1 MPVGSSIFI
10 AARTINP
17 ALGRLVTSR
26 WRQRYGPVPRSADVG
41 AIGVCSCCSDAMAGR
56 TITNAS
62 TGSTL
67 SNAFRCATVAVAARP
82 IDRMECHEGRSDRTA
97 LDCAADSSKDT
108 DQRDLAEE
116 VRCPV
121 QPVGSHISL
130 GSALTGDAWKELN
143 SRLVDL
149 LATVSPFEVCLDH
162 VERSAT
168 NENTIFLGLRDGR
181 PVVSIHRLLESSFPT
196 LMEKD
201 PDFVPHLSI
210 GWFSEPR
217 ARDLA
222 VEAVREHLEEVRFVA
237 GVVSLYRRDQNG
249 FWHPEQDVPLGVE
262 GGGSG
267 CSDL

>member
-1 MPVGSSIFI
+1 MT
-10 AARTINP
+10 AT
-17 ALGRLVTSR
+17 LLL
-26 WRQRYGPVPRSADVG
+26 RSG
-41 AIGVCSCCSDAMAGR
+41 HLPY
-56 TITNAS
+56 S
-62 TGSTL
+62 TVRVLEMSAWNTPMGGT
-67 SNAFRCATVAVAARP
+67 

-97 LDCAADSSKDT
+97 LDCAAGSSKDT

-121 QPVGSHISL
+121 QPVG
-130 GSALTGDAWKELN
+130 
-143 SRLVDL
+143 
-149 LATVSPFEVCLDH
+149 
-162 VERSAT
+162 
-168 NENTIFLGLRDGR
+168 
-181 PVVSIHRLLESSFPT
+181 
-196 LMEKD
+196 
-201 PDFVPHLSI
+201 
-210 GWFSEPR
+210 SEPR

>member
-1 MPVGSSIFI
+1 MKADLI
-10 AARTINP
+10 
-17 ALGRLVTSR
+17 GRLSIVPPAPVKTLINET
-26 WRQRYGPVPRSADVG
+26 WRKKY
-41 AIGVCSCCSDAMAGR
+41 DALYNR
-56 TITNAS
+56 
-62 TGSTL
+62 
-67 SNAFRCATVAVAARP
+67 
-82 IDRMECHEGRSDRTA
+82 
-97 LDCAADSSKDT
+97 LD
-108 DQRDLAEE
+108 
-116 VRCPV
+116 P
-121 QPVGSHISL
+121 HISL

-143 SRLVDL
+143 SGLVDL

-181 PVVSIHRLLESSFPT
+181 PVVSIQRLLESSFPT

-249 FWHPEQDVPLGVE
+249 FWHPEQDVSLGVE